1 MGYCTLASRMRFQP
15 ILARQYDSKNQSSM
29 LTELPVAKIS
39 SNMATGFVTE
49 KCLPIALA
57 IYLEMIV

>member
-1 MGYCTLASRMRFQP
+1 MDHCSLASGMRFKP

-29 LTELPVAKIS
+29 STELPVAKFS
-39 SNMATGFVTE
+39 NNMATGFVTE

>member
-1 MGYCTLASRMRFQP
+1 MRFQP